1 MMRKYS
7 IYRRTKN
14 EIFPEPHLHNSGES
28 TRTTLRCETDY
39 GSQLE
44 AKQCTSIQLHQLNWV
59 LKISL
64 VPTVVLWPGAGKH
77 WYLYLLGVLISELE
91 KESETHYPE
100 YPRVGFILTLKEN
113 LKPSEDVK
121 DFKALLWDL
130 KEHSWKQTPADSLS
144 HRLSEKHINFVSYHL
159 VLTIDPLKY
168 I

>member
-1 MMRKYS
+1 MMGKYS

-28 TRTTLRCETDY
+28 TKTTLRCETDY

-44 AKQCTSIQLHQLNWV
+44 AKKCNSIQLHQFNWV
-59 LKISL
+59 LKISS
-64 VPTVVLWPGAGKH
+64 VPTVVLWPDAGKN
-77 WYLYLLGVLISELE
+77 WYLYLLGILTSELE
-91 KESETHYPE
+91 RERETYYPE
-100 YPRVGFILTLKEN
+100 CLRVGFILTLKEN

-121 DFKALLWDL
+121 DFKAILRDL

-144 HRLSEKHINFVSYHL
+144 HRLWENHINFVSYHS